1 MALICDYACVIS
13 PFQMDVPISRW
24 AVLGTNVEEDSTG
37 ENHFLPG
44 LFCEKRC
51 SVLIQGLEASEC
63 FWL

>member
-24 AVLGTNVEEDSTG
+24 AFLGTSIEQDSTS

-44 LFCEKRC
+44 LFCEKGC
-51 SVLIQGLEASEC
+51 SVLTQGLEASQC
-63 FWL
+63 FLL